1 MVDSHAGGDAYRHSC
16 LLCPFGNGGD
26 GSDAVGAQTQTSVVC
41 LASCGKCGTSGC
53 GVRDAVAG
61 TVRGGVGGVGETGKT
76 QLSDADAAFEGSKI
90 GFGSVYL
97 IKSHAVADEV
107 EYVFWRLCRSGTEG
121 NGKE

>member
-1 MVDSHAGGDAYRHSC
+1 MPELVRLEHYGFTYPQQTRPALSDVELTIR
-16 LLCPFGNGGD
+16 D
-26 GSDAVGAQTQTSVVC
+26 GEFWV
-41 LASCGKCGTSGC
+41 LCGTSGC

-61 TVRGGVGGVGETGKT
+61 TVRGGVGGVRETGKT